1 MNNPAM
7 WQHFKD
13 GILMNCRTTHMEPTE
28 LPDDVE
34 MEDVMKKV
42 EAADPFDEKLKPIAD
57 DK

>member
-1 MNNPAM
+1 
-7 WQHFKD
+7 
-13 GILMNCRTTHMEPTE
+13 MEPTE